1 MVVSYT
7 GERMIGKMAFSL
19 FNGHQG
25 REKRKFLKQ
34 FRSSQI
40 NKVEFTLKKTETY
53 IYIYIYIYIYKGY
66 KTLIY
71 SY

>member
-1 MVVSYT
+1 MGVSYT

-25 REKRKFLKQ
+25 REKRKILKQ

-40 NKVEFTLKKTETY
+40 NKVEFTLKKIKLY
-53 IYIYIYIYIYKGY
+53 IYIYIYIYIERERES
-66 KTLIY
+66 L
-71 SY
+71 